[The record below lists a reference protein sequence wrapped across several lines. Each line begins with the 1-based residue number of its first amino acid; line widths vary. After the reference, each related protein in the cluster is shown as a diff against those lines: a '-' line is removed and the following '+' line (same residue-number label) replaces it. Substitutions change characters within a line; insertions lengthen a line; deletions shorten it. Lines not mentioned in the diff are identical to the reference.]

1 MGLDC
6 GGARGLPLLGA
17 KRPGMFHVVIVV
29 VAAGY
34 ECRPEGRRKYGKR
47 NNVVDGGGYQRKI
60 Q

>member
-1 MGLDC
+1 
-6 GGARGLPLLGA
+6 
-17 KRPGMFHVVIVV
+17 MFHVVIVV
-29 VAAGY
+29 AAAGY